1 MSVTS
6 WAFGLL
12 VPVLLVAMIE
22 LGMGPSMFSLVVG
35 LDIALLFMKVV
46 ILAFLN

>member
-6 WAFGLL
+6 WTFGFL
-12 VPVLLVAMIE
+12 VPVFLVAMIE

-35 LDIALLFMKVV
+35 LDIALLLMEV
-46 ILAFLN
+46 IVLAFLN